1 MSFSLYSVRYK
12 LKFFLHGFTLYG
24 TEYKRNELYL
34 ILSISGM
41 ILSLYYR
48 LPLDKGIYLQLKQLG
63 VHKKC
68 YIRETKQ
75 VLVLLMNRKKS
86 EKQKIIVHICRF
98 CIFLTIQV
106 PGLHLENFS
115 MTIFSTHLAFIFRN
129 LLSFLLL

>member
-1 MSFSLYSVRYK
+1 
-12 LKFFLHGFTLYG
+12 
-24 TEYKRNELYL
+24 
-34 ILSISGM
+34 M

-86 EKQKIIVHICRF
+86 EKPKIIS
-98 CIFLTIQV
+98 CIFA
-106 PGLHLENFS
+106 GF
-115 MTIFSTHLAFIFRN
+115 AF
-129 LLSFLLL
+129 FLLFKFRVFIWKTSAWPFLVLIWLLFLEIYYHSYFCETIPLSDNFPGTGPGIPG